1 MAFMY
6 ATRRAAGRERDGLG
20 TFGQR
25 DHRSLRERLGPG
37 QTGACEPAPE
47 RFWPRNSAPLVGI
60 VDLLRNKRFPTSAD
74 PAASCINGAAA
85 LWGDGSSFVL
95 GARGP
100 VMKSQ
105 FRLHPLRLT
114 INGGPTGGPG

>member
-1 MAFMY
+1 MLNNQSLTMIPVLLAAF
-6 ATRRAAGRERDGLG
+6 AIDAC
-20 TFGQR
+20 GQK
-25 DHRSLRERLGPG
+25 
-37 QTGACEPAPE
+37 APTE
-47 RFWPRNSAPLVGI
+47 
-60 VDLLRNKRFPTSAD
+60 PTSAD